1 MWSLTCARKMTGYK
15 INVTAV
21 IPIRCKKES
30 EALYTRAR
38 NGMPHPC
45 TKPIDSGQAVAPHI
59 VLSLK
64 KKTMPDTG
72 PHHRR

>member
-1 MWSLTCARKMTGYK
+1 MESYLCQENDGLQNKCDSGDSNPMQ
-15 INVTAV
+15 
-21 IPIRCKKES
+21 KES

-72 PHHRR
+72 RHHRG